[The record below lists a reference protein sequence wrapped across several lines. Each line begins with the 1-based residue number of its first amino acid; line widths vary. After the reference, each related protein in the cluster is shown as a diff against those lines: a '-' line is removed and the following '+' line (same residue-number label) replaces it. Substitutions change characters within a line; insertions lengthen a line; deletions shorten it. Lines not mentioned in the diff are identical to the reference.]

1 MLVTDMDP
9 ADFTVIYTT
18 TAQTKEH
25 IEEALQKQ
33 HTYEMEDSFSEA
45 VHMELKRDTTAH
57 SNAEE
62 YVDDGGLFERY
73 QYLSPGLFMGI
84 SAVIPLLAI
93 LYVGVNALTNLEVS
107 YFAFSKEMG
116 PSAQRRQ

>member
-1 MLVTDMDP
+1 MDP

-18 TAQTKEH
+18 TAQTVEQF
-25 IEEALQKQ
+25 EETLQNQ

-45 VHMELKRDTTAH
+45 VHMELKRDNTAH
-57 SNAEE
+57 SKAEE
-62 YVDDGGLFERY
+62 YVDNGGLFERY

-84 SAVIPLLAI
+84 TAVIPLLAI
-93 LYVGVNALTNLEVS
+93 LYVGVNAITNLEVS

-116 PSAQRRQ
+116 PAAQRRQ